1 MDMIFKLIA
10 GFFCAA
16 GFSVM
21 FNMPRRLIVCAG
33 VSGVAGILPYLLI
46 IQSGG
51 GLIVAAIAGSIAV
64 GLTAEFFAARTKNP
78 SSLFTIPGIIPLVPG
93 YSLYYAMLYLVQ
105 NDVELAAQKGAEAV
119 ITAIS
124 IACGIAIS
132 MSLKREFTALKERSA
147 LKRQR

>member
-1 MDMIFKLIA
+1 MDMIFKLFA

-21 FNMPRRLIVCAG
+21 FNMPTRLIVYAG
-33 VSGVAGILPYLLI
+33 ISGVAAIFPYLI
-46 IQSGG
+46 ILQNGG
-51 GLIVAAIAGSIAV
+51 GLIVAVITGSIAV
-64 GLTAEFFAARTKNP
+64 GLTAEFFAYHTKNP

-105 NDVELAAQKGAEAV
+105 NNLNQAAQKGAEAI

-124 IACGIAIS
+124 IACGIAVS
-132 MSLKREFTALKERSA
+132 MSLKREFTAIKERKKWNRR
-147 LKRQR
+147 L

>member
-1 MDMIFKLIA
+1 MDMIFKLLA

-21 FNMPRRLIVCAG
+21 FNMPKRLIPCAG
-33 VSGVAGILPYLLI
+33 ISGVAATLPYLLI
-46 IQSGG
+46 LQSGG
-51 GLIVAAIAGSIAV
+51 GLILAVIAGSIAV
-64 GLTAEFFAARTKNP
+64 GLTAEFFAYYTRNP
-78 SSLFTIPGIIPLVPG
+78 SSIFTIPGIIPLVPG

-105 NDVELAAQKGAEAV
+105 NNVDQAAQKGAEAV

-132 MSLKREFTALKERSA
+132 MSIKREFTAIKNRR
-147 LKRQR
+147 K